1 MPLGDLDVVKDCR
14 ALALVDV
21 VIVTKP
27 FDGDVVQE
35 RLTVPR
41 FDELTVLVLVVNAD
55 PVRNGLLPD
64 TVIVFQADELREYVA
79 LGDLDVVNDCREE
92 IVDASAAGSITAKI
106 NKAAAT
112 SVAKMCFDDLSNMA
126 K

>member
-1 MPLGDLDVVKDCR
+1 M
-14 ALALVDV
+14 
-21 VIVTKP
+21 
-27 FDGDVVQE
+27 
-35 RLTVPR
+35 
-41 FDELTVLVLVVNAD
+41 
-55 PVRNGLLPD
+55 RNGLLPD